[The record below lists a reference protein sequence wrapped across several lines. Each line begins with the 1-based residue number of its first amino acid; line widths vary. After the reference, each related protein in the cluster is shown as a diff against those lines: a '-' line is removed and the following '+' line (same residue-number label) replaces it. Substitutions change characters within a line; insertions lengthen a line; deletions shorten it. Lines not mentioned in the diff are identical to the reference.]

1 MPDNSFRG
9 LFVSRP
15 VQALSIRGQWPIVC
29 VHSRPVIISP
39 PRIHSYTEHAAAGSR
54 GTRSPLVPCGVNV
67 LLCLLFSLL
76 SWSESRLNIEVG
88 GKKRNKR
95 IKERVGWR
103 TRAVEQFSTT
113 WRWTAAFKT
122 RFSTTGQWTATRS
135 GTLVQGC
142 AHCSQFP
149 VY

>member
-95 IKERVGWR
+95 KGWVTDTSR
-103 TRAVEQFSTT
+103 GAVQHHVTVDSGVQDSFQHHGAVDSDAFRDTRP
-113 WRWTAAFKT
+113 
-122 RFSTTGQWTATRS
+122 GLC
-135 GTLVQGC
+135 TL
-142 AHCSQFP
+142 
-149 VY
+149 